1 MEYPR
6 LLFKNEKLPKVMPEN
21 VLEDLKLNA
30 LLPEEVSGFLLRVPD
45 KENILLR
52 QELFSVLLKNTDA
65 ADGIKA
71 LKTLLSHGAT
81 LYRAL
86 NRATCEKAEAYI
98 FPFLLRDITEFEK
111 KASAFPEAEYC

>member
-45 KENILLR
+45 KENI
-52 QELFSVLLKNTDA
+52 
-65 ADGIKA
+65 
-71 LKTLLSHGAT
+71 H
-81 LYRAL
+81 
-86 NRATCEKAEAYI
+86 
-98 FPFLLRDITEFEK
+98 
-111 KASAFPEAEYC
+111 